1 MRRFD
6 PYIPRQEVYMTLDIS
21 CWAGNPPT
29 MPCDISF
36 DTPPDLEWGI
46 LISGFVLGLALIY
59 WWRPRG

>member
-1 MRRFD
+1 MNLRID
-6 PYIPRQEVYMTLDIS
+6 

-46 LISGFVLGLALIY
+46 LISGFILGLALIY